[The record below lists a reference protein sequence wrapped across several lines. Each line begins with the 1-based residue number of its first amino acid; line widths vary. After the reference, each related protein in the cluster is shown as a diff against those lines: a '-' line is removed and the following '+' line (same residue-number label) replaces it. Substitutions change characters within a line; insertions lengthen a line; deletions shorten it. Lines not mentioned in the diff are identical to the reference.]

1 MSDTNNLTI
10 SAVPGI
16 RVGHWTHESGTTG
29 TTVITG
35 PAEGMT
41 ASGLVL
47 GGGPASREYALL
59 DPARMMSRID
69 ALLLTG
75 GSAFGLAA
83 ADGVMDWLLEQD
95 RGFETMGGRVP
106 IVPAAAIFDLMVAGP
121 GARPDAQ
128 AGYQAAAAA
137 TDAPVQEGSI
147 GAGAGATAGSYLG
160 FDRAVRTGIGS
171 SALTVPAAEG
181 SVTVGALVVA
191 NPVGDIYGSGGE
203 LLAGQG
209 RPAAEI
215 AGLFSGLPDR
225 HNTTL
230 IAVATDAPL
239 EKSEAAALAV
249 SAHVGMSRAVKP
261 SHTPFDGDTAFVMST
276 GSGPTIPVASLAV
289 LTQQTVMIAAQRAAA
304 AGRR

>member
-137 TDAPVQEGSI
+137 RMCRFRREASVPVP
-147 GAGAGATAGSYLG
+147 
-160 FDRAVRTGIGS
+160 VR
-171 SALTVPAAEG
+171 
-181 SVTVGALVVA
+181 
-191 NPVGDIYGSGGE
+191 
-203 LLAGQG
+203 
-209 RPAAEI
+209 RPALI
-215 AGLFSGLPDR
+215 SVSIVPSGR
-225 HNTTL
+225 
-230 IAVATDAPL
+230 V
-239 EKSEAAALAV
+239 SAAA
-249 SAHVGMSRAVKP
+249 R
-261 SHTPFDGDTAFVMST
+261 
-276 GSGPTIPVASLAV
+276 
-289 LTQQTVMIAAQRAAA
+289 
-304 AGRR
+304 